1 MTTAAISSRPRPC
14 TREPPRPPSNPRH
27 AGECPRTTPDQASP
41 RPTHA
46 PATPPPKIRQAPTH
60 PRPQRTVHERAKTTH
75 GRSAPIPNFEV
86 RTRLESYDL
95 YKHEGAQKLTDADR
109 EALDFATQ
117 VERSRTAAT
126 IHARLFGEGMD
137 FLRGR
142 YPQQAT
148 QMAARLDWLAR
159 KQLDDDFAELITPE
173 WADLLKI
180 CQARYEAMISERSTR
195 DRKSAADLRD
205 LRNRLRMQIY
215 AYCGAIGSMLDPDAA
230 ESAKLVETALRP
242 ILSYRAQNRRKG
254 AGEELIEDTA
264 EPSIDEAEG
273 TDTDAADIDAPDTAA
288 AE

>member
-1 MTTAAISSRPRPC
+1 MIS
-14 TREPPRPPSNPRH
+14 EPV
-27 AGECPRTTPDQASP
+27 AE
-41 RPTHA
+41 
-46 PATPPPKIRQAPTH
+46 
-60 PRPQRTVHERAKTTH
+60 
-75 GRSAPIPNFEV
+75 
-86 RTRLESYDL
+86 
-95 YKHEGAQKLTDADR
+95 
-109 EALDFATQ
+109 
-117 VERSRTAAT
+117 
-126 IHARLFGEGMD
+126 
-137 FLRGR
+137 
-142 YPQQAT
+142 
-148 QMAARLDWLAR
+148 
-159 KQLDDDFAELITPE
+159 LDDDFAGLITPE

-180 CQARYEAMISERSTR
+180 CQARYEAMISERTR
-195 DRKSAADLRD
+195 DGKSAADLRD